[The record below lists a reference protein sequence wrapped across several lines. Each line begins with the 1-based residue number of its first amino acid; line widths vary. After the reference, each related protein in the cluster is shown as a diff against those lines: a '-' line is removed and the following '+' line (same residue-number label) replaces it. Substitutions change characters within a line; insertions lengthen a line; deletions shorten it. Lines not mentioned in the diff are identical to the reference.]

1 MKLHWHN
8 YNFVA
13 KFNKEI
19 IFNEHADKLNAI
31 LKLGYYLS
39 VCYFEQIED
48 TLLHT
53 AVIAKNLKNCAFSKM
68 TTESIS
74 DNKRIN

>member
-1 MKLHWHN
+1 MPK
-8 YNFVA
+8 V
-13 KFNKEI
+13 NKEI

-39 VCYFEQIED
+39 VCYFEQIEY

-53 AVIAKNLKNCAFSKM
+53 AGYYSQKPEKIVLFQ
-68 TTESIS
+68 
-74 DNKRIN
+74 R